1 MKSYLVIGAG
11 RYGTGI
17 VKELYKQNCE
27 VVVCD
32 KDEKSLEELEEYSTH
47 AIVGDFR
54 DNDVLNELQV
64 NQFNAVFIAI
74 GTDAY
79 SAILITKKIKERKAK
94 KIIAKAV
101 SREIGEI
108 LSSLGAD
115 KIILPEE
122 EAGRKV
128 ARQELMR
135 GVIEYIEITKDIS
148 AIEMEVPELM
158 YGKSLNEMN
167 FSRKFDITVSLL
179 LRKGEP
185 ILSHFA
191 DLPLQE
197 GDDFLLIGAN
207 SKIDKFKKKYNH

>member
-11 RYGTGI
+11 RFGTGI
-17 VKELYKQNCE
+17 VKELYRQNCE
-27 VVVCD
+27 VIVTD
-32 KDEKSLEELEEYSTH
+32 RSEKNLESLEEYSTH

-54 DNDVLNELQV
+54 DPLVLDELKID
-64 NQFNAVFIAI
+64 QFNAIFVAI
-74 GTDAY
+74 GSDAF
-79 SAILITKKIKERKAK
+79 SAILITKKLKERKAK
-94 KIIAKAV
+94 KIIAKANN
-101 SREIGEI
+101 REIGEI
-108 LSSLGAD
+108 LKSLGAD
-115 KIILPEE
+115 RIILPEE

-128 ARQELMR
+128 ARQELLT

-179 LRKGEP
+179 LRNGQP

-191 DLPLQE
+191 DLELQK
-197 GDDFLLIGAN
+197 GDDFLLIGSNA
-207 SKIDKFKKKYNH
+207 SIEKFKKKYK